1 MKKIIVFFL
10 GLTFCATFLFAQDI
24 ERNVKERLTDY
35 FNQYTATAKIST
47 PKLNSFD
54 INYDR
59 KTIAIYA
66 SESFAYQPF
75 RPETVENIYNQVKEL
90 LPGPVHYYQL
100 TIYADGK
107 PIEDLV
113 PNFYRN
119 KKKDKER
126 LSLNVDYKGAPWVK
140 NTSRPNEISRGLQD
154 RHIAIW
160 QSHGNYFKN
169 DKNEWGWQ
177 RPRLFCTTEDM
188 FTQSFVLPYVIPML
202 ENAGAIV
209 YTPRERDTQKNE
221 IIVDN
226 DTPNASLYLEMGGK
240 KINWANAP
248 VRGFA
253 QKKTIYKDG
262 ENPFTDGT
270 CRFIP
275 TERKKKKNKDQ
286 VFAEWVPTL
295 PATGKY
301 AVYVSY
307 QTLPNMGLYVPMQY
321 VLEGEWETLPV
332 EEKSAGYR
340 VTWKE
345 HATLL
350 NGRECH
356 TKYMPD
362 EKVKTTIQTI
372 STHALTLSIIYRAV
386 PSITHNSRVWAYL
399 WK

>member
-59 KTIAIYA
+59 
-66 SESFAYQPF
+66 
-75 RPETVENIYNQVKEL
+75 N
-90 LPGPVHYYQL
+90 YQL
-100 TIYADGK
+100 TIYADGI

-301 AVYVSY
+301 A
-307 QTLPNMGLYVPMQY
+307 
-321 VLEGEWETLPV
+321 
-332 EEKSAGYR
+332 
-340 VTWKE
+340 
-345 HATLL
+345 
-350 NGRECH
+350 
-356 TKYMPD
+356 
-362 EKVKTTIQTI
+362 
-372 STHALTLSIIYRAV
+372 
-386 PSITHNSRVWAYL
+386 
-399 WK
+399 